1 MRIKVFTLPFSS
13 GINGFDDKPA
23 REFLSDKKIVFV
35 REHFFTEN
43 NRTYLALVVCYQ
55 ATIIEN
61 QQDKQKK
68 NRNDWK
74 AFIKE
79 ENVPLFNSLRE
90 WRRERAKSDGV
101 PPYIIFDNL
110 QLAQIANSRPESIT
124 EIQAIPRIGQGK
136 AENYGQDIIRIIDA
150 TQNLKQKSD
159 VPPDAAGTTQIN
171 E

>member
-90 WRRERAKSDGV
+90 WRRERAKSENFYSGC
-101 PPYIIFDNL
+101 F
-110 QLAQIANSRPESIT
+110 SI
-124 EIQAIPRIGQGK
+124 RK
-136 AENYGQDIIRIIDA
+136 NF
-150 TQNLKQKSD
+150 QNVFGSQS
-159 VPPDAAGTTQIN
+159 VREWITWHWMF
-171 E
+171 